1 MLEKPESVAADEFK
15 SAKWDELTRGRRFEQ
30 SDAPALAL
38 LCQWHKVAQPDAPA
52 LALLRQWHKV
62 AQQTMNELEGIPPTR
77 TTQAAPRHH
86 RRS

>member
-15 SAKWDELTRGRRFEQ
+15 SAKWDELTRGRRFE
-30 SDAPALAL
+30 
-38 LCQWHKVAQPDAPA
+38 QPDAPA

-77 TTQAAPRHH
+77 TTQAAPRHP

>member
-38 LCQWHKVAQPDAPA
+38 LCQWHKVAQ
-52 LALLRQWHKV
+52 
-62 AQQTMNELEGIPPTR
+62 QTMNELEGIPPTR
-77 TTQAAPRHH
+77 TTQAAPRHP